1 MAVVSGRGLRF
12 EVTSSIC
19 FDSRL
24 FQGNLF
30 IFSKFWLLSIKMRR
44 APRIKST
51 LPIDFLAQ
59 KNLGRVKQTCARIR
73 CFDTNLNMKLNGT
86 KLSKVKSTKF

>member
-1 MAVVSGRGLRF
+1 
-12 EVTSSIC
+12 
-19 FDSRL
+19 
-24 FQGNLF
+24 
-30 IFSKFWLLSIKMRR
+30 MRR

-86 KLSKVKSTKF
+86 KAK